1 MMGEGGRSPS
11 LHLLDLWLR
20 DHPRH
25 QKCSAEAPCLSWHD
39 IYWVVAEE
47 ITVHNAPSGTL
58 LRMKD
63 GTT

>member
-11 LHLLDLWLR
+11 LHLLNLWLR
-20 DHPRH
+20 LPSN

-39 IYWVVAEE
+39 IYWVVAGE
-47 ITVHNAPSGTL
+47 ITEHNAPSGTL